1 MMLKSYL
8 TGPDQ
13 VSCDWW
19 RAGHV
24 TWILTSDWP
33 MTGPRRAGAGD
44 GAGGAPGVR
53 LRLPPARPPGV
64 PRPLQH
70 HHLRVRLQR
79 PAVRTGGGIKYFL
92 DQIFFAN
99 TARGQVMPH
108 PRPVTRYLP
117 SPCLSLNPW
126 SGIES
131 LILSLHCT
139 ATAALFSRKS
149 EKNDNKQQTL
159 ECEFLPLTVEIF

>member
-1 MMLKSYL
+1 MPLNWYPHSGYELEYRSQHHTSLLSRTKETKVKMMLKSYL

-53 LRLPPARPPGV
+53 LRLSPARPQGV

-99 TARGQVMPH
+99 TAR
-108 PRPVTRYLP
+108 VT
-117 SPCLSLNPW
+117 W
-126 SGIES
+126 SGY
-131 LILSLHCT
+131 
-139 ATAALFSRKS
+139 AASSPRH
-149 EKNDNKQQTL
+149 
-159 ECEFLPLTVEIF
+159 